1 MKLSNDFCSG
11 CTSSHFQQG
20 NMRFPSPISTPAV
33 DSICFLDD
41 CPLTGVEWSPIVV
54 LVCISNLAEDVG
66 HFSTYLQSICDSV
79 ESPWKW
85 SPLAHFLDM

>member
-1 MKLSNDFCSG
+1 MKLSNDFSSG
-11 CTSSHFQQG
+11 CASSHFQH
-20 NMRFPSPISTPAV
+20 V

-41 CPLTGVEWSPIVV
+41 CPLTGDKWNPSVIII
-54 LVCISNLAEDVG
+54 CISILAENFG

-85 SPLAHFLDM
+85 NPQAHFLDM